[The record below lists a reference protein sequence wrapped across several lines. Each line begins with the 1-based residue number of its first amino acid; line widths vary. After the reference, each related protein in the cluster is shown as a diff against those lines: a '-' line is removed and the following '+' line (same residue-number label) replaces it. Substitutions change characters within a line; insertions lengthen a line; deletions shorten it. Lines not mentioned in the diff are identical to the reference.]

1 MVNGNCEWVRIKF
14 GFFLLALCL
23 DESKERNDLISYL
36 VGWIAL
42 DFKQVLTFFTKQK
55 CRFRFSCVFFYCFL
69 LNELM
74 MLFDCCF
81 KITQYKTHVHRSITI
96 THSLNQVQSEFN
108 SSAILQRK
116 AWKMYHQFSDQ
127 FNNFVSRIKS
137 KRLLCRHP
145 TTEPSKSNRFVLPV
159 DILRQ
164 KCFTCKM
171 KNKIKSYLS

>member
-1 MVNGNCEWVRIKF
+1 MNRKKETIW
-14 GFFLLALCL
+14 FLILS
-23 DESKERNDLISYL
+23 DELRLILSRFWLFLQSKN
-36 VGWIAL
+36 V
-42 DFKQVLTFFTKQK
+42 DFDFH
-55 CRFRFSCVFFYCFL
+55 VFFYCFL

-81 KITQYKTHVHRSITI
+81 KITQYKNHVHRSITI
-96 THSLNQVQSEFN
+96 IHSLNQVQSEFN

-145 TTEPSKSNRFVLPV
+145 TTAPSKSNRFVLPV
-159 DILRQ
+159 DMLRQ
-164 KCFTCKM
+164 KYFTCKM

>member
-1 MVNGNCEWVRIKF
+1 MSENKIWIFFV
-14 GFFLLALCL
+14 GFMWMNRKKETIWFLILS
-23 DESKERNDLISYL
+23 DELRLILSRFWLFLQSKN
-36 VGWIAL
+36 V
-42 DFKQVLTFFTKQK
+42 DFDFH
-55 CRFRFSCVFFYCFL
+55 VFFSCFL

-159 DILRQ
+159 DMLRQ